1 MKLIALTLAA
11 ALAAA
16 PAFAADCTPSQADA
30 SKIERL
36 DAAWRAALSDARRAH
51 GAELR
56 GLGALVDP
64 KAGLKGRPQPSPG
77 LYRCRTIKLGSDDG
91 LDYVAYPYFRCRV
104 ALSPGGDLT
113 LAKITGSQR
122 QVGQVCPVAGR
133 LEDRRTL
140 FLGGMG
146 LGSDPA
152 PAYGAGRDTDV
163 AGIIERI
170 GPKRWRMVTPWPAFE
185 SKLDVLELVQR

>member
-1 MKLIALTLAA
+1 MKLIIATLAVA
-11 ALAAA
+11 AAAA
-16 PAFAADCTPSQADA
+16 PAIAADCTPSRQDA
-30 SKIERL
+30 VKIERL
-36 DAAWRAALSDARRAH
+36 DEAWRAALADARRDHA
-51 GAELR
+51 GEVR
-56 GLGALVDP
+56 RLGALADP

-77 LYRCRTIKLGSDDG
+77 VYRCRTIKLGSDGG
-91 LDYVAYPYFRCRV
+91 LPYVAYPYFRCRV
-104 ALSPGGDLT
+104 ELSPGGDLT

-133 LEDRRTL
+133 LENRRAL

-152 PAYGAGRDTDV
+152 PAYGVRRDTDV
-163 AGIIERI
+163 AGVIERI

-185 SKLDVLELVQR
+185 SKLDVLELVG